1 MRGIL
6 ERHGAIFL
14 LAALMI
20 AIASATIWIYINKE
34 VKQQDGFT
42 GAKFVKE
49 TSYNNHPVMLP

>member
-14 LAALMI
+14 LAALII
-20 AIASATIWIYINKE
+20 AIAVATIWIYINKE

-49 TSYNNHPVMLP
+49 ISYNDSVVLS